1 MGLTH
6 TGSETVELL
15 EGLLAHESSDP
26 TQMDRLVG
34 LTMRDRLSRSLL
46 GLKGH
51 QGRMRIRRR
60 WEVFRQTFPMWF
72 KRVVSVAGLPVEVG
86 LSSGQFWLIYM
97 PLAEYLI
104 ERAGRR
110 NGRLVVGVTGAPG
123 CGKSTLSAILA
134 AMVDEVAEPGGIQA
148 TVCPMDGFHYTNEYL
163 ARTRV
168 ELPDGREVSMM
179 ARKGAPETFDATAAV
194 TKVRQ
199 LHGGNMEVKFPEYSR
214 IKHGPVK
221 DAIIVPSGEQVAI
234 VEGNYLLSREAG
246 WQGMSELLD
255 LVVFIDGDSQT
266 EQSALLARHL
276 AGGKSKSEAF
286 RHVRDVDLKNAALI
300 RRERLRAGIVLVMSP
315 DHEIEKVTLTKRL
328 HSRAG

>member
-6 TGSETVELL
+6 TGSETAALL
-15 EGLLAHESSDP
+15 ERLLAHENSDP
-26 TQMDRLVG
+26 SQMDRLVG

-51 QGRMRIRRR
+51 QGRMHIRRR

-104 ERAGRR
+104 GRAGRR
-110 NGRLVVGVTGAPG
+110 NGRLVAGVTGAPG

-134 AMVDEVAEPGGIQA
+134 AMVDEKAGSTGIQA

-163 ARTRV
+163 ARTQV
-168 ELPDGREVSMM
+168 KLPDGREVSMM
-179 ARKGAPETFDATAAV
+179 ARKGAPETFDAGAAV

-199 LHGGNMEVKFPEYSR
+199 LHDGNMEVRFPEYNR

-221 DAIIVPSGEQVAI
+221 DAIIVPSGKQIVI

-255 LVVFIDGDSQT
+255 LVVFIDGDREAEHSVLVT
-266 EQSALLARHL
+266 RHL
-276 AGGKSKSEAF
+276 AGGKSRDEAL
-286 RHVRDVDLKNAALI
+286 RHVREVDLRNAALI

-315 DHEIEKVTLTKRL
+315 EHVIEKVTLTKQL